1 MPARLLQLSP
11 SGCRIIST
19 IDMDVKPYIAL
30 SYCWGRVAGLRNYR
44 TVRENLASN
53 MSFIARDELPL
64 AIQDAMI
71 LTRLLHIKY
80 LWIDALCIVQDDTSD
95 WELHVA
101 EMGIIYRHAHLVIAA
116 GSSDNSNESF
126 LGIPDRPGPIGLD
139 FARNGESG
147 RVFCR
152 KIQGAGMHENYE
164 GMYGGCDPLDSRG
177 WTLQERILA
186 TRVIIFSSTELQ
198 WICKGSR
205 TCEAN
210 HGDSN
215 QQDLTVY
222 DLTSASETYAFWH
235 RLVKEYSRRHL
246 SYTSDKLPA
255 LAGVASIAA
264 SLINAADGSYL
275 AGLWQGNLLQD
286 LCWER
291 HLWEIV
297 PWRATKEWRAP
308 TFSWASVEGN
318 VLYNDEGISGGG
330 GVYLTEILNS
340 GCRASSSSNPFGAVV
355 DGFVR
360 LRGPLKACC
369 IQVHPKAS
377 PGFIWSHVLH
387 VMGSPW
393 RVEFR
398 ADVPLARSPTLRDPE
413 SEDNFLEGEHNFSAV
428 RGRRDGDDP
437 PLLGGESAWM
447 LLVGF
452 WHQKYKSR
460 AEKTDMWISCI
471 ILGRSLRQAGA
482 FERLGFVNTHWPPWG
497 SKFPHAPYLDLI
509 PFIFGEENKTEL
521 VIV

>member
-1 MPARLLQLSP
+1 MPPRLLRLSP
-11 SGCRIIST
+11 SGCRVIST
-19 IDMDVKPYIAL
+19 KDMGIEPYVAL

-44 TVRENLASN
+44 TVRENLVTN
-53 MSFIARDELPL
+53 MSFVAQDELPL
-64 AIQDAMI
+64 AIQDAMT

-95 WELHVA
+95 WEIHVA
-101 EMGIIYRHAHLVIAA
+101 EMGVIYRHAHLVIAA
-116 GSSDNSNESF
+116 GSSSHSNESF
-126 LGIPDRPGPIGLD
+126 LATPDRPCPLGLD
-139 FARNGESG
+139 FAHNGESG

-152 KIQGAGMHENYE
+152 KFQGAGIHENYE
-164 GMYGGCDPLDSRG
+164 GMYGGCDPLDLRG

-186 TRVIIFSSTELQ
+186 TRVVIFSSTELQ
-198 WICKGSR
+198 WVCKGSR

-210 HGDSN
+210 HGDTN

-222 DLTSASETYAFWH
+222 GLTNATDTYAFWH

-246 SYTSDKLPA
+246 SYASDKLAA

-264 SLINAADGSYL
+264 TLINALDGSYL
-275 AGLWQGNLLQD
+275 AGLWKGNLLHD

-330 GVYLTEILNS
+330 GVYLTEILDS
-340 GCRASSSSNPFGAVV
+340 KCRASSRSNPFGAVV

-360 LRGPLKACC
+360 LRGPVKACR
-369 IQVHPKAS
+369 IQVHPRAS
-377 PGFIWSHVLH
+377 PGFIWSHVVH
-387 VMGSPW
+387 VLGSPW
-393 RVEFR
+393 KVEFR
-398 ADVPLARSPTLRDPE
+398 ADVPLARSAALRHPG
-413 SEDNFLEGEHNFSAV
+413 SKEHAFKDEPSFTAV
-428 RGRRDGDDP
+428 RGRADGDDP
-437 PLLGGESAWM
+437 PLLEGDSAWM

-471 ILGRSLRQAGA
+471 ILGRSPRQAGA

-497 SKFPHAPYLDLI
+497 SKFPHASYLDLI
-509 PFIFGEENKTEL
+509 PFIFGEESKTEL
-521 VIV
+521 VMV